1 MISTATRI
9 KLKRS
14 GVAGRTPTLADL
26 QLGEIGINYNDGK
39 LFFRQENDGVGARI
53 IEPGQGSVVGKTI
66 FVTVEGND
74 NNSGLNVNDAVRS
87 IKKAAE
93 LAQYGDGIKVYPGQY
108 IEDNPIVFRDLVA
121 VEGMDLRNV
130 LVTPANPDKDLY
142 LVGDG
147 FHATNHSFV
156 SNVDSRDGAAIISFR
171 PLEGTASDRYF
182 DAARL
187 IRDNLEFISQEAVG
201 FITSGYSGFAAGQR
215 SQDGSRAIEL
225 NTKFIVEEAFQFI
238 NSLDYTGP
246 AYVNPDLNQC
256 RSDLK
261 DILAGWRY
269 DLISDGNSETTGVG
283 LTYYAPV
290 KFINTAKVTDLEYD
304 SKTGL
309 VVIETNIDTQSKI
322 GDEIKLS
329 NIRLDCAPYNNE
341 FLIQNFIY
349 DNETGIGTVT
359 LPFIHDIEV
368 GDTIKLDGLK
378 FECPAYGAQEFD
390 VADFD
395 YDQLT
400 GSSKVRIKGD
410 AHGLKVG
417 DTIELRNLQ
426 FDCPAYGGLF
436 ANVANLSYNNISGQG
451 IITFDENVNLIPG
464 DSILLYNIKMTCPS
478 YGNDISVTNFT
489 YDNISGQSRVTTA
502 SPHGSKPGDLVKLSD
517 LQFDCQSYLD
527 QAYFVKD
534 FLYDNNTGES
544 LITLKDDHSITPGEV
559 VTMDG
564 LVFQC
569 ASYVPNRSPILGF
582 RYEESTGISTV
593 TTDGAH
599 NLSLGE
605 RVLLEDLVFSCNSYS
620 FTDIAVTAA
629 PYDNVTGFL
638 TINLA
643 SPHGSDVG
651 QIVKL
656 EGLEYSC
663 INSGITTSFFPDGT
677 IGDEFEI
684 LDTPT
689 STRLII
695 NVGPSDIEH
704 TYVGGGTATVGIT
717 TTVFPDGTQGF
728 EFEVSNI
735 LSASRFEVNV
745 GVSTIAHSYVSGGN
759 VLSGFTT
766 SVFPDGT
773 QGFDYTVQSVP
784 DSNQIIVNV
793 GVSSIAHTYVNSVSV
808 YVDSFN
814 VVTGFEYDNVVG
826 TGLVSLDSPHNLL
839 PGDSFILEDLKFS
852 CDSYRVG
859 AASTIR
865 INRFDYN
872 NLTGISVVTTATL
885 HRLSIGDVI
894 GLDGIRFACPG
905 GSGITTNIF
914 PDGTIDNFY
923 TVLSIPTPN
932 KLIVNVGVS
941 SIEHDYVSSGAIQ
954 VGLTTNIF
962 PDGTR
967 PSGNFFKVVSV
978 PSDNQVVTNV
988 GVSTISHQYATGG
1001 KFYTGITTNIFPQV
1015 FPDPNVRVTNAVYTN
1030 TTGQVVITTGTAHGL
1045 SNGNPVLLEG
1055 LQFTCTSGGVG
1066 GSGGSLIFPRNQE
1079 VYTVSTVLDPFRY
1092 ICNIGPSAFE
1102 HTYVQGGTSTSQNVD
1117 NAVYNERTGAL
1128 TVTLNKEHNLEV
1140 GDKPSLVD
1148 LTFSCASGGN
1158 NNSPGTLIFPRPS
1171 DEFILATISGTTLTI
1186 DVGEFPSLPHT
1197 YVSGGSI
1204 SWSGTTVSV
1213 LNATYAEV
1221 TGILTVETATA
1232 LGAPAGATVVMQGLD
1247 FTCNSGGTNNA
1258 PGRIV
1263 FPRLEAPRFFVTQ
1276 VINKL
1281 TYVVEVG
1288 TSTLAHTYVS
1298 GGFSSL
1304 KIRDNDPNL
1313 FLVESV
1319 PTPTQLILNV
1329 GKSAIQHEYVD
1340 GGNLSV
1346 GITTDIF
1353 PDGTRELGNKFEV
1366 ISTLGSDTAIINIGV
1381 STIQHVYESGGYAQY
1396 GDTNERDVINFLYDF
1411 RTGIS
1416 TVTVRGSHDLRVG
1429 ESVKLANM
1437 KFACNSNVGLT
1448 TNIFPDGTAPSLN
1461 IYEVDRVL
1469 SSSQFETNVGNV
1481 GFAHTYVS
1489 GGSVF
1494 TGITTNFFPDGTGG
1508 YSYIVDDVPTDNEVV
1523 VNVGVSSIEHNY
1535 VRGGSLFAGRTNERD
1550 IANFNYDFNSGLAIL
1565 TFKQPEQ
1572 NLFTGDLVKLKDL
1585 EFTCTDSPGITT
1597 TVFPDTDNV
1606 LFPITQRL
1614 NPTQFQLDI
1623 GKSDFAHTYV
1633 RGTGAAFVG
1642 ITTDIFPEAATG
1654 KLFEVVSTP
1663 SPTQVSARIGI
1674 SSIQHNY
1681 VKGGSIFVGINT
1693 DIFPG
1698 DSEVSPLGDTYAIEG
1713 ITPDGELVINV
1724 GTSSITHFYVS
1735 GGELQYGETSG
1746 GQLQHITG
1754 PGVSEATVAA
1764 IDFERQISG
1773 YAVNN
1778 RPWGSFIVAETAR
1791 VTDFQ
1796 YNNVTGFATV
1806 FAEGINVENGDTI
1819 RLSDIE
1825 FRCSDEYAG
1834 LTTTFFPDNTR
1845 PGGQYF
1851 VVDTR
1856 IDEDTFIAFVGVS
1869 SINHTYSRNG
1879 NVYRYAQ
1886 NVIDVDYEKQTG
1898 LARITSPNHGFS
1910 TNDYI
1915 ELRDLKFACPVFV
1928 PDYIIENFDYDNLTG
1943 LTTVTTTLDN
1953 TIEVGDLIKLDGIE
1967 LECPPYGNDLAVS
1980 SFVYD
1985 NTTGISVVQTAE
1997 PHGLTAT
2004 PRGTAGITSAI
2015 YDNVSG
2021 ILTVTT
2027 ANAQNWNKSVEGA
2040 EFDGLTFSPSIAG
2053 ILKEDYIYT
2062 IKEVIKQTEIS
2073 VFIGTSTTPANA
2085 DDLGTVTRYNR
2096 NDIKLVDLQFDCP
2109 PYGNELEII
2118 DFIYDNK
2125 TGNSLITV
2133 DALHGL
2139 KIGQSVKLSD
2149 IKFQCPPYNNEFNVI
2164 NAEYDGPTGIITV
2177 TTSRPLSNVS
2187 IGTTLRLLDLQ
2198 FDCIDSGPGYEIIIF
2213 DFNEPSSRATIH
2225 IDIERNDL
2233 ALNPGQSIKLSGT
2246 SYVLDNGSGGV
2257 IVVPYPDG
2265 RDPSYNIF
2273 TVRDVRD
2280 SNLVTDGTAVEILL
2294 PNLRDPLA
2302 VFQNEG
2308 LLTIGITTN
2317 IYPENVGPE
2326 GGFYEVLGLPENNQV
2341 VFNVGINTIPHNYIR
2356 NGSVFTGVT
2365 TNFFPGNAQNSP
2377 KGNLYSVID
2386 VPTAN
2391 QIRVNVGVSSITHIY
2406 DDGGLMQVGITT
2418 NIFPDGTQGSIFP
2431 VVGVADSTSLLVN
2444 VGTSTIP
2451 HTYVGGGDL
2460 LVGITTTFFPG
2471 NIQNSPRG
2479 SIFTVL
2485 GKDNECGADRFTVN
2499 VGPSSIPHNY
2509 VDGGTVT
2516 TGVTTDRFPDGTNG
2530 FVFKVVETETDN
2542 DFVVNVGPSTI
2553 SHTYLE
2559 GGYLR
2564 RVKSDIIDFDYDASS
2579 GLATVRAAGH
2589 RLNVGDLARL
2599 ADIKFDCP
2607 SYGNDKDIN
2616 DFVYDNV
2623 TGRAFVTTNNDH
2635 LLAINDLVKLSDIQ
2649 LECPPYS
2656 QGKDVVGAV
2665 YDRVSGIVTVST
2677 LTPHGLAVGEAA
2689 KLVDLQFACP
2699 QGSGITT
2706 TFFPDGTLPS
2716 NNLFKVDST
2725 ETLNKFSVMVG
2736 PSTIQHQYLN
2746 SGQVFSGITTN
2757 IFPGNAQNSP
2767 RGSILRVTDTPSAN
2781 TFAVEVGVSSIA
2793 HKYYRGGTVQTGIT
2807 TDLFPDGTQGDYF
2820 VVTKVQDVNRYQV
2833 NVGISSIQHT
2843 YNSGGF
2849 SSKYATYQSKYPQ
2862 VLDTSV
2868 IRTSGDC
2875 RAVVDRVDQL
2885 AGIVTSIIINGPG
2898 EAPGSIP
2905 LTITNA
2911 VYNNSNG
2918 DLSVTT
2924 NLAQTIAVDDLVKI
2938 ENLIFSCQKSALVHN
2953 ATYDNVSGN
2962 TRITTSTPHGLEVA
2976 GKVMLEG
2983 LEFSCPGGSLI
2994 YPEEPQKQFN
3004 VAEVYDEKN
3013 FGLILTP
3020 STKKHTYVKGGST
3033 KSVPTDR
3040 IFPDNQVFTYTVRT
3054 ILSPT
3059 TFVVNVG
3066 PTALSHTYQSGGT
3079 VEPGLRRTIAD
3090 ARYDTTTGL
3099 FVVTTNEDH
3108 YFVANTGVKLN
3119 DLSFEC
3125 RSGGPDNQP
3134 GTLNFPDNRP
3144 ANVVGSTYNN
3154 VTGLLS
3160 VVTEKPHQLYR
3171 DAKVRLEGLQFS
3183 CPGGS
3188 LIYPSNPERL
3198 LRVSKVI
3205 DDYRYDVQLK
3215 PSTKVHTYVQGGTS
3229 DGGAGN
3235 YRIQRILNSKQFT
3248 IRLAPFNLKH
3258 TYVGGGTASSVF
3270 TQLELDG
3277 VNLRTAK
3284 CAEDVGKIYLAV
3296 AHDITRGG
3304 NWKCVE
3310 AAKKYYDAV
3319 GQYQFISGGEVN
3331 QTVNA
3336 LDYSL
3341 NVVRCV
3347 INNVTWGAV
3356 PRGYYTTLAQKT
3368 QSILPS
3374 TQTSVVKFAE
3384 PVQVGQDTWEKKFI
3398 KDLDYD
3404 RFTGIATITTTLA
3417 HEFDKYFAIKL
3428 ADIDMRC
3435 ANSPLVTTN
3444 LFPDGTQGDIFEV
3457 LSVINDQ
3464 PDYTVTE
3471 ALYENKTGKL
3481 EIITS
3486 GVRIDIPVG
3495 SKVNLS
3501 GLRFTCG
3508 SSGLP
3513 GELSY
3518 PADPNIA
3525 FDVIARPGNSRLVV
3539 QAGVSTIRHTF
3550 VPGARRGVAPTMREL
3565 PTKFTTHVGTVGFD
3579 HTYFS
3584 GGTAWRQ
3591 SPFSVP
3597 VQATQIRD
3605 VSIQFDPL
3613 QNTNSTPNA
3622 CKNVFSAI
3630 ENCVGVVTTIVEVGI
3645 NASGISTTYPGNNGK
3660 GVPTKAQIPSQGVG
3674 NIVKGPYIR
3683 NCTNF
3688 VPKSIGMR
3696 MDGFDAEPGDE
3707 ISNGVQG
3714 SSNVD
3719 SFTQFNP
3726 GGIGCSVSNG
3736 TYQQLVSIF
3745 TICCD
3750 QAIVADSGAQLDLTN
3765 SNSSFGTF
3773 GLVARG
3779 IGDAKSKCIDRY
3791 TGVVAQEAEIEDD
3804 TVIVAGVGNKRPYDG
3819 QGIFFGELFREV
3831 VRIDV
3836 TDGGSGYIDEN
3847 PPNAFVA
3854 EPNGPAGIKAEV
3866 SPTVRDGKIVSI
3878 EVIANGNQYREKN
3891 PTVFIA
3897 APRDEDGRQA
3907 EAIAITEPLYFD
3919 VDSSTQPEEGTTTII
3934 FKQRLNNTVSVGTT
3948 VYFSRLSL
3956 QIASSHSFEYI
3967 GAGNTIDGARPS
3979 QGGVPIKQNEVVK
3992 VDGGSIVYT
4001 STDQAGNFNIGDD
4014 LVINQF
4020 TGTISGRSFDQSVLN
4035 KVTPLI
4041 IALDS

>member
-74 NNSGLNVNDAVRS
+74 NNSGLNVNDSVRS

-793 GVSSIAHTYVNSVSV
+793 GVSSIAHTYVNSGSVS
-808 YVDSFN
+808 VDSFN

-1263 FPRLEAPRFFVTQ
+1263 FPRLEAPRFFVSQ

-1329 GKSAIQHEYVD
+1329 GKSDIQHEYVD

-1565 TFKQPEQ
+1565 TFK
-1572 NLFTGDLVKLKDL
+1572 
-1585 EFTCTDSPGITT
+1585 
-1597 TVFPDTDNV
+1597 
-1606 LFPITQRL
+1606 
-1614 NPTQFQLDI
+1614 
-1623 GKSDFAHTYV
+1623 
-1633 RGTGAAFVG
+1633 
-1642 ITTDIFPEAATG
+1642 
-1654 KLFEVVSTP
+1654 
-1663 SPTQVSARIGI
+1663 
-1674 SSIQHNY
+1674 
-1681 VKGGSIFVGINT
+1681 
-1693 DIFPG
+1693 
-1698 DSEVSPLGDTYAIEG
+1698 
-1713 ITPDGELVINV
+1713 
-1724 GTSSITHFYVS
+1724 
-1735 GGELQYGETSG
+1735 
-1746 GQLQHITG
+1746 
-1754 PGVSEATVAA
+1754 
-1764 IDFERQISG
+1764 
-1773 YAVNN
+1773 
-1778 RPWGSFIVAETAR
+1778 
-1791 VTDFQ
+1791 
-1796 YNNVTGFATV
+1796 
-1806 FAEGINVENGDTI
+1806 
-1819 RLSDIE
+1819 
-1825 FRCSDEYAG
+1825 
-1834 LTTTFFPDNTR
+1834 
-1845 PGGQYF
+1845 
-1851 VVDTR
+1851 
-1856 IDEDTFIAFVGVS
+1856 
-1869 SINHTYSRNG
+1869 
-1879 NVYRYAQ
+1879 
-1886 NVIDVDYEKQTG
+1886 
-1898 LARITSPNHGFS
+1898 
-1910 TNDYI
+1910 
-1915 ELRDLKFACPVFV
+1915 
-1928 PDYIIENFDYDNLTG
+1928 
-1943 LTTVTTTLDN
+1943 
-1953 TIEVGDLIKLDGIE
+1953 
-1967 LECPPYGNDLAVS
+1967 
-1980 SFVYD
+1980 
-1985 NTTGISVVQTAE
+1985 
-1997 PHGLTAT
+1997 
-2004 PRGTAGITSAI
+2004 
-2015 YDNVSG
+2015 
-2021 ILTVTT
+2021 
-2027 ANAQNWNKSVEGA
+2027 
-2040 EFDGLTFSPSIAG
+2040 
-2053 ILKEDYIYT
+2053 
-2062 IKEVIKQTEIS
+2062 
-2073 VFIGTSTTPANA
+2073 
-2085 DDLGTVTRYNR
+2085 
-2096 NDIKLVDLQFDCP
+2096 
-2109 PYGNELEII
+2109 
-2118 DFIYDNK
+2118 
-2125 TGNSLITV
+2125 
-2133 DALHGL
+2133 
-2139 KIGQSVKLSD
+2139 
-2149 IKFQCPPYNNEFNVI
+2149 
-2164 NAEYDGPTGIITV
+2164 
-2177 TTSRPLSNVS
+2177 
-2187 IGTTLRLLDLQ
+2187 
-2198 FDCIDSGPGYEIIIF
+2198 
-2213 DFNEPSSRATIH
+2213 
-2225 IDIERNDL
+2225 
-2233 ALNPGQSIKLSGT
+2233 
-2246 SYVLDNGSGGV
+2246 
-2257 IVVPYPDG
+2257 
-2265 RDPSYNIF
+2265 
-2273 TVRDVRD
+2273 
-2280 SNLVTDGTAVEILL
+2280 
-2294 PNLRDPLA
+2294 
-2302 VFQNEG
+2302 
-2308 LLTIGITTN
+2308 
-2317 IYPENVGPE
+2317 
-2326 GGFYEVLGLPENNQV
+2326 
-2341 VFNVGINTIPHNYIR
+2341 
-2356 NGSVFTGVT
+2356 
-2365 TNFFPGNAQNSP
+2365 
-2377 KGNLYSVID
+2377 
-2386 VPTAN
+2386 
-2391 QIRVNVGVSSITHIY
+2391 
-2406 DDGGLMQVGITT
+2406 
-2418 NIFPDGTQGSIFP
+2418 
-2431 VVGVADSTSLLVN
+2431 
-2444 VGTSTIP
+2444 
-2451 HTYVGGGDL
+2451 
-2460 LVGITTTFFPG
+2460 
-2471 NIQNSPRG
+2471 
-2479 SIFTVL
+2479 
-2485 GKDNECGADRFTVN
+2485 
-2499 VGPSSIPHNY
+2499 
-2509 VDGGTVT
+2509 
-2516 TGVTTDRFPDGTNG
+2516 
-2530 FVFKVVETETDN
+2530 
-2542 DFVVNVGPSTI
+2542 
-2553 SHTYLE
+2553 
-2559 GGYLR
+2559 
-2564 RVKSDIIDFDYDASS
+2564 
-2579 GLATVRAAGH
+2579 
-2589 RLNVGDLARL
+2589 
-2599 ADIKFDCP
+2599 
-2607 SYGNDKDIN
+2607 
-2616 DFVYDNV
+2616 
-2623 TGRAFVTTNNDH
+2623 
-2635 LLAINDLVKLSDIQ
+2635 
-2649 LECPPYS
+2649 
-2656 QGKDVVGAV
+2656 
-2665 YDRVSGIVTVST
+2665 
-2677 LTPHGLAVGEAA
+2677 
-2689 KLVDLQFACP
+2689 
-2699 QGSGITT
+2699 
-2706 TFFPDGTLPS
+2706 
-2716 NNLFKVDST
+2716 
-2725 ETLNKFSVMVG
+2725 
-2736 PSTIQHQYLN
+2736 
-2746 SGQVFSGITTN
+2746 
-2757 IFPGNAQNSP
+2757 
-2767 RGSILRVTDTPSAN
+2767 
-2781 TFAVEVGVSSIA
+2781 
-2793 HKYYRGGTVQTGIT
+2793 
-2807 TDLFPDGTQGDYF
+2807 
-2820 VVTKVQDVNRYQV
+2820 
-2833 NVGISSIQHT
+2833 
-2843 YNSGGF
+2843 
-2849 SSKYATYQSKYPQ
+2849 
-2862 VLDTSV
+2862 
-2868 IRTSGDC
+2868 
-2875 RAVVDRVDQL
+2875 
-2885 AGIVTSIIINGPG
+2885 
-2898 EAPGSIP
+2898 
-2905 LTITNA
+2905 
-2911 VYNNSNG
+2911 
-2918 DLSVTT
+2918 
-2924 NLAQTIAVDDLVKI
+2924 
-2938 ENLIFSCQKSALVHN
+2938 
-2953 ATYDNVSGN
+2953 
-2962 TRITTSTPHGLEVA
+2962 
-2976 GKVMLEG
+2976 
-2983 LEFSCPGGSLI
+2983 
-2994 YPEEPQKQFN
+2994 
-3004 VAEVYDEKN
+3004 
-3013 FGLILTP
+3013 
-3020 STKKHTYVKGGST
+3020 
-3033 KSVPTDR
+3033 
-3040 IFPDNQVFTYTVRT
+3040 
-3054 ILSPT
+3054 
-3059 TFVVNVG
+3059 
-3066 PTALSHTYQSGGT
+3066 
-3079 VEPGLRRTIAD
+3079 
-3090 ARYDTTTGL
+3090 
-3099 FVVTTNEDH
+3099 
-3108 YFVANTGVKLN
+3108 
-3119 DLSFEC
+3119 
-3125 RSGGPDNQP
+3125 
-3134 GTLNFPDNRP
+3134 
-3144 ANVVGSTYNN
+3144 
-3154 VTGLLS
+3154 
-3160 VVTEKPHQLYR
+3160 
-3171 DAKVRLEGLQFS
+3171 
-3183 CPGGS
+3183 
-3188 LIYPSNPERL
+3188 
-3198 LRVSKVI
+3198 
-3205 DDYRYDVQLK
+3205 
-3215 PSTKVHTYVQGGTS
+3215 
-3229 DGGAGN
+3229 
-3235 YRIQRILNSKQFT
+3235 
-3248 IRLAPFNLKH
+3248 
-3258 TYVGGGTASSVF
+3258 
-3270 TQLELDG
+3270 
-3277 VNLRTAK
+3277 
-3284 CAEDVGKIYLAV
+3284 
-3296 AHDITRGG
+3296 
-3304 NWKCVE
+3304 
-3310 AAKKYYDAV
+3310 
-3319 GQYQFISGGEVN
+3319 
-3331 QTVNA
+3331 
-3336 LDYSL
+3336 
-3341 NVVRCV
+3341 
-3347 INNVTWGAV
+3347 
-3356 PRGYYTTLAQKT
+3356 
-3368 QSILPS
+3368 
-3374 TQTSVVKFAE
+3374 
-3384 PVQVGQDTWEKKFI
+3384 
-3398 KDLDYD
+3398 
-3404 RFTGIATITTTLA
+3404 
-3417 HEFDKYFAIKL
+3417 
-3428 ADIDMRC
+3428 
-3435 ANSPLVTTN
+3435 
-3444 LFPDGTQGDIFEV
+3444 
-3457 LSVINDQ
+3457 
-3464 PDYTVTE
+3464 
-3471 ALYENKTGKL
+3471 
-3481 EIITS
+3481 
-3486 GVRIDIPVG
+3486 
-3495 SKVNLS
+3495 
-3501 GLRFTCG
+3501 
-3508 SSGLP
+3508 
-3513 GELSY
+3513 
-3518 PADPNIA
+3518 
-3525 FDVIARPGNSRLVV
+3525 
-3539 QAGVSTIRHTF
+3539 
-3550 VPGARRGVAPTMREL
+3550 
-3565 PTKFTTHVGTVGFD
+3565 
-3579 HTYFS
+3579 
-3584 GGTAWRQ
+3584 
-3591 SPFSVP
+3591 
-3597 VQATQIRD
+3597 
-3605 VSIQFDPL
+3605 
-3613 QNTNSTPNA
+3613 
-3622 CKNVFSAI
+3622 
-3630 ENCVGVVTTIVEVGI
+3630 
-3645 NASGISTTYPGNNGK
+3645 
-3660 GVPTKAQIPSQGVG
+3660 
-3674 NIVKGPYIR
+3674 
-3683 NCTNF
+3683 
-3688 VPKSIGMR
+3688 
-3696 MDGFDAEPGDE
+3696 
-3707 ISNGVQG
+3707 
-3714 SSNVD
+3714 
-3719 SFTQFNP
+3719 
-3726 GGIGCSVSNG
+3726 
-3736 TYQQLVSIF
+3736 
-3745 TICCD
+3745 
-3750 QAIVADSGAQLDLTN
+3750 
-3765 SNSSFGTF
+3765 
-3773 GLVARG
+3773 
-3779 IGDAKSKCIDRY
+3779 
-3791 TGVVAQEAEIEDD
+3791 
-3804 TVIVAGVGNKRPYDG
+3804 
-3819 QGIFFGELFREV
+3819 
-3831 VRIDV
+3831 
-3836 TDGGSGYIDEN
+3836 
-3847 PPNAFVA
+3847 
-3854 EPNGPAGIKAEV
+3854 
-3866 SPTVRDGKIVSI
+3866 
-3878 EVIANGNQYREKN
+3878 
-3891 PTVFIA
+3891 
-3897 APRDEDGRQA
+3897 
-3907 EAIAITEPLYFD
+3907 
-3919 VDSSTQPEEGTTTII
+3919 
-3934 FKQRLNNTVSVGTT
+3934 
-3948 VYFSRLSL
+3948 
-3956 QIASSHSFEYI
+3956 
-3967 GAGNTIDGARPS
+3967 
-3979 QGGVPIKQNEVVK
+3979 
-3992 VDGGSIVYT
+3992 
-4001 STDQAGNFNIGDD
+4001 
-4014 LVINQF
+4014 
-4020 TGTISGRSFDQSVLN
+4020 
-4035 KVTPLI
+4035 
-4041 IALDS
+4041 